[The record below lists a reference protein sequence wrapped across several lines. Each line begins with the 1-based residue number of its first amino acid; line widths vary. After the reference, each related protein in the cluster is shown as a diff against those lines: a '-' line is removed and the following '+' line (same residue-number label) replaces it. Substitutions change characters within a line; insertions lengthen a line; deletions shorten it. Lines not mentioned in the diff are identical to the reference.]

1 MTIRHCALSI
11 PRDRIQTLMAFKRIK
26 KIRLYEEVADQI
38 QNAIFDGE
46 LKPGDSLLS
55 ERELCKTFGVGRQ
68 AVREALRTL
77 SVMGLIEIAP
87 GAKGTVVKEVGITQ
101 YMEAVREQLSL
112 LYRVEKETIIDLME
126 VRKYIELGISQLVAQ
141 NADEAEIEDLE
152 HLIGEMEAC
161 MHDIH
166 AYFPLG
172 VEFHRKL
179 ALATKNQVFY
189 LIWNILYDILL
200 KGYMP
205 ILDELFPEGPAK
217 LIKLNKD
224 VLKAIKS
231 KDPKKIDRA
240 MENHAEKEK
249 FDPLILVDGKRE
261 MTMSHFQNNIKK
273 EEES

>member
-1 MTIRHCALSI
+1 MTIRRCALSI
-11 PRDRIQTLMAFKRIK
+11 PRDLNQTLMTFKRIK

-46 LKPGDSLLS
+46 LKPGDSLPS
-55 ERELCKTFGVGRQ
+55 ERALCKIFGVGRQ

-77 SVMGLIEIAP
+77 SVMGLIEITS
-87 GAKGTVVKEVGITQ
+87 GARGSVVKEVGITQ

-112 LYRVEKETIIDLME
+112 LYRVEKKTIIDLME

-141 NADEAEIEDLE
+141 NAGGAEIADLE
-152 HLIGEMEAC
+152 HLIEEMEAC
-161 MHDIH
+161 NNDIH

-200 KGYMP
+200 KGYTP
-205 ILDELFPEGPAK
+205 ILDELFPEGPSR
-217 LIKLNKD
+217 LVKLNKD

-249 FDPLILVDGKRE
+249 FDPLILVGGKKE
-261 MTMSHFQNNIKK
+261 MTMSHFQNSIKR
-273 EEES
+273 EEVS

>member
-1 MTIRHCALSI
+1 
-11 PRDRIQTLMAFKRIK
+11 MAFKQIK
-26 KIRLYEEVADQI
+26 KTRLYEGVADQI

-46 LKPGDSLLS
+46 LKPGDSLPS
-55 ERELCKTFGVGRQ
+55 ERTLCKTFGVGRQ

-77 SVMGLIEIAP
+77 SVVGLIEISS
-87 GAKGTVVKEVGITQ
+87 GAKGSIVKAVGITQ

-112 LYRVEKETIIDLME
+112 LYRVEKKTILDLME

-141 NADEAEIEDLE
+141 NAGDAEIEDLE
-152 HLIGEMEAC
+152 NLIGEMETC
-161 MHDIH
+161 NHDIH

-205 ILDELFPEGPAK
+205 ILDELFPEGPSK

-231 KDPKKIDRA
+231 KDPTKIDRA
-240 MENHAEKEK
+240 MESHAEKEK
-249 FDPLILVDGKRE
+249 FDPLILVGGEKGK
-261 MTMSHFQNNIKK
+261 
-273 EEES
+273 

>member
-1 MTIRHCALSI
+1 MTIRHYTLNI
-11 PRDRIQTLMAFKRIK
+11 LRDRNQTLMAFKRIK
-26 KIRLYEEVADQI
+26 KTRLYEEVADQI
-38 QNAIFDGE
+38 QNAVFDGE
-46 LKPGDSLLS
+46 LKPGDSLPS
-55 ERELCKTFGVGRQ
+55 ERALCKTFGVGRQ

-77 SVMGLIEIAP
+77 SVMGLIEITS
-87 GAKGTVVKEVGITQ
+87 GAKGSVVKEVGITQ

-112 LYRVEKETIIDLME
+112 LYRVEKKTIIDLME

-141 NADEAEIEDLE
+141 NSDEEEIEELE

-161 MHDIH
+161 NHDIH

-200 KGYMP
+200 KGYTP
-205 ILDELFPEGPAK
+205 ILDELFPEGPSK

-240 MENHAEKEK
+240 MESHAEKEK
-249 FDPLILVDGKRE
+249 FDPLILVGGKRE
-261 MTMSHFQNNIKK
+261 MTMSHFQNHIKK

>member
-1 MTIRHCALSI
+1 
-11 PRDRIQTLMAFKRIK
+11 MAFKQIK
-26 KIRLYEEVADQI
+26 KTRLYEEVADQI
-38 QNAIFDGE
+38 QNAIFEGE
-46 LKPGDSLLS
+46 LKPGDSLPS
-55 ERELCKTFGVGRQ
+55 ERVLCKTFGVGRQ

-77 SVMGLIEIAP
+77 SVMGLIEISS
-87 GAKGTVVKEVGITQ
+87 GAKGSVVKEVGITQ

-112 LYRVEKETIIDLME
+112 MYRVEKKTILDLME
-126 VRKYIELGISQLVAQ
+126 VRKYIELGISQLAAQ

-161 MHDIH
+161 NHDIH

-200 KGYMP
+200 KGYTP
-205 ILDELFPEGPAK
+205 ILDDLFPDGPAK
-217 LIKLNKD
+217 LIKLNND

-231 KDPKKIDRA
+231 KDRKKIDRT
-240 MENHAEKEK
+240 MEDHAEEEK
-249 FDPLILVDGKRE
+249 FDPIILVGGD
-261 MTMSHFQNNIKK
+261 K
-273 EEES
+273 EK

>member
-1 MTIRHCALSI
+1 
-11 PRDRIQTLMAFKRIK
+11 MAFKRIK

-87 GAKGTVVKEVGITQ
+87 GAKGTVVKEIGITQ

-112 LYRVEKETIIDLME
+112 LYRVEKKTIIDLME

-161 MHDIH
+161 NHDIH

-200 KGYMP
+200 KGYTP
-205 ILDELFPEGPAK
+205 ILDELFPEGPSK

-240 MENHAEKEK
+240 MESHAEKEK

>member
-1 MTIRHCALSI
+1 
-11 PRDRIQTLMAFKRIK
+11 MAFKQIK
-26 KIRLYEEVADQI
+26 KTRLYEEVADQI

-46 LKPGDSLLS
+46 LKPGDSLPS
-55 ERELCKTFGVGRQ
+55 ERTLCKTFGVGRQ

-77 SVMGLIEIAP
+77 SVVGLIEISA
-87 GAKGTVVKEVGITQ
+87 GAKGSVVKEVGITQ

-112 LYRVEKETIIDLME
+112 LYRVEKKTILDLME

-141 NADEAEIEDLE
+141 NADDAEIEDLE
-152 HLIGEMEAC
+152 HLIGEMETC
-161 MHDIH
+161 NHDIH

-205 ILDELFPEGPAK
+205 ILDELFPEGPSK

-231 KDPKKIDRA
+231 KDPTKIDRA
-240 MENHAEKEK
+240 MESHAEKEK
-249 FDPLILVDGKRE
+249 FDPLILVGGEKGK
-261 MTMSHFQNNIKK
+261 
-273 EEES
+273 